1 MKVGLS
7 ANTGLFLHVKA
18 PSGEEV
24 MSKRS
29 QHHHWKETCVQGIN
43 LPSNQ
48 AVEVESSTDII

>member
-1 MKVGLS
+1 MGLS

-29 QHHHWKETCVQGIN
+29 RHHPCKDTCLQGIN
-43 LPSNQ
+43 IPSDQ